1 MNIESNTIPNNFVL
15 YAAYPNPFNPA
26 MIIQFDIPEDS
37 FVRINI
43 YDMMGRKV
51 KTLINDNIS
60 VGRRSISWDGT
71 NDLNQSVSAG
81 TYFYSINAGRFSDTK
96 KIILLK

>member
-1 MNIESNTIPNNFVL
+1 MNIGSNEIPKEFML
-15 YAAYPNPFNPA
+15 YSAFPNPFNPSTT
-26 MIIQFDIPEDS
+26 IRFDLPEDS
-37 FVRINI
+37 FVSINI